1 MKEGY
6 PLKRFTA
13 ILLAVI
19 LLAGMI
25 LMMGGMIAYALAE
38 AAEPAPG
45 VPLVDLTGVIV
56 AALALVFDFLLAW
69 IAKVMIPPIKA
80 WMKQHMTER
89 QRDMAWDLICK
100 LVDAAEQIITG
111 PGMGTSRLNYVEA
124 GLEERGIK
132 VDTDMIEAAVRRMKE
147 RARLTLQEGLGIK
160 PSMPPDDEE
169 IDDDN
174 SLPPLEEWPL
184 EMIVDFC
191 RLNGIACA
199 GCQTKE
205 EYIQAIIGAAKS
217 TLDEPLPVHD
227 GSTGA
232 TTLEAARAMLRLE
245 PDAPAGKDYTELDVG
260 ETINPYAEGDA
271 P

>member
-38 AAEPAPG
+38 AADPAPG
-45 VPLVDLTGVIV
+45 VPLVNLTGVIV

-89 QRDMAWDLICK
+89 QRGMAWDLICK

-111 PGMGTSRLNYVEA
+111 PGMGTSRMDYVKQA
-124 GLEERGIK
+124 LLDRGVE
-132 VDTDMIEAAVRRMKE
+132 VDTDLIEAAVKRMNE
-147 RARLTLQEGLGIK
+147 RMMLTLEEG
-160 PSMPPDDEE
+160 
-169 IDDDN
+169 
-174 SLPPLEEWPL
+174 
-184 EMIVDFC
+184 
-191 RLNGIACA
+191 
-199 GCQTKE
+199 
-205 EYIQAIIGAAKS
+205 
-217 TLDEPLPVHD
+217 
-227 GSTGA
+227 
-232 TTLEAARAMLRLE
+232 
-245 PDAPAGKDYTELDVG
+245 LDVG
-260 ETINPYAEGDA
+260 ETDPEDAEE
-271 P
+271 

>member
-1 MKEGY
+1 M
-6 PLKRFTA
+6 KRFTA

-45 VPLVDLTGVIV
+45 APLVNLTGVIV

-89 QRDMAWDLICK
+89 QRGMTWDLICK

-111 PGMGTSRLNYVEA
+111 PGMGTSRMDYVKQA
-124 GLEERGIK
+124 LLDRGVE
-132 VDTDMIEAAVRRMKE
+132 VDTDLIEAAVKRMNE
-147 RARLTLQEGLGIK
+147 RMMHT
-160 PSMPPDDEE
+160 
-169 IDDDN
+169 
-174 SLPPLEEWPL
+174 LEE
-184 EMIVDFC
+184 
-191 RLNGIACA
+191 G
-199 GCQTKE
+199 
-205 EYIQAIIGAAKS
+205 
-217 TLDEPLPVHD
+217 
-227 GSTGA
+227 
-232 TTLEAARAMLRLE
+232 
-245 PDAPAGKDYTELDVG
+245 LDVG
-260 ETINPYAEGDA
+260 ETDPEDAEGDA

>member
-1 MKEGY
+1 M
-6 PLKRFTA
+6 KRFTA

-45 VPLVDLTGVIV
+45 VPLVNLTGVIV

-80 WMKQHMTER
+80 WMKQNMTER
-89 QRDMAWDLICK
+89 QHGMAWDLICK

-111 PGMGTSRLNYVEA
+111 PGMGTSRMDYVKQA
-124 GLEERGIK
+124 LLDRGVE
-132 VDTDMIEAAVRRMKE
+132 VDTDLIEAAVKRMNE
-147 RARLTLQEGLGIK
+147 RMMHTLEEGLGVN
-160 PSMPPDDEE
+160 PAQSTDDEE
-169 IDDDN
+169 IDDEY

-191 RLNGIACA
+191 KGNGIACT
-199 GCQTKE
+199 GCQTKK
-205 EYIQAIIGAAKS
+205 EYIQAIIGAAKQ

-227 GSTGA
+227 SSTGA
-232 TTLEAARAMLRLE
+232 TTLEAARAMLGLE

-260 ETINPYAEGDA
+260 EAINPYAEGDA

>member
-1 MKEGY
+1 M
-6 PLKRFTA
+6 KRFIA

-45 VPLVDLTGVIV
+45 APQVNLTGVIV

-111 PGMGTSRLNYVEA
+111 PGMGTSRMDYVKQA
-124 GLEERGIK
+124 LLDRGVE
-132 VDTDMIEAAVRRMKE
+132 VDTDLIEAAVKRMNE
-147 RARLTLQEGLGIK
+147 RMMLTLEEG
-160 PSMPPDDEE
+160 
-169 IDDDN
+169 
-174 SLPPLEEWPL
+174 
-184 EMIVDFC
+184 
-191 RLNGIACA
+191 
-199 GCQTKE
+199 
-205 EYIQAIIGAAKS
+205 
-217 TLDEPLPVHD
+217 
-227 GSTGA
+227 
-232 TTLEAARAMLRLE
+232 
-245 PDAPAGKDYTELDVG
+245 LDVG
-260 ETINPYAEGDA
+260 EADPEDAEGDA